1 MIVSLNN
8 KDSTVLHK
16 ISGDLIWLE
25 LDLIVDLVDLSS
37 PLRPVTMNSSPIL
50 EAEKISGGY
59 GDRTIVKDVCLSIQ
73 SGEWLSLVGANGSG
87 KSTLLR
93 LISRILSPT
102 AGVVILDGKAI
113 HQQPAKQVAQKLA
126 LLPQQQTIPEGLTV
140 EQLVALGRT
149 PHQDWWQWE
158 LSQADRTAVK
168 RAINQIHLQDY
179 ADRPIEDLSGGERQR
194 AFLALAL
201 AQEPQILLLD
211 EPTTYLDVHYQ
222 LELLEVLRDLNRQ
235 QGLTIVTVLHEL
247 NLAVRYSDRIAMLK
261 EGRIE
266 NLGQPI
272 DVITSTNLA
281 QVFNLEAVVIDTP
294 IGRQICAIGACKQ
307 AVRVSSTI

>member
-1 MIVSLNN
+1 
-8 KDSTVLHK
+8 
-16 ISGDLIWLE
+16 
-25 LDLIVDLVDLSS
+25 
-37 PLRPVTMNSSPIL
+37 MNLSPIL
-50 EAEKISGGY
+50 EAQKISGGY
-59 GDRTIVKDVCLSIQ
+59 GDRPIVHDICLSLQ

-93 LISRILSPT
+93 LVSRILAPT
-102 AGVVILDGKAI
+102 QGVVFLDGKAI

-158 LSQADRTAVK
+158 LSQTDRDVVK
-168 RAINQIHLQDY
+168 RAIGQTQLQDY
-179 ADRPIEDLSGGERQR
+179 ADRPIADLSGGERQR

-201 AQEPQILLLD
+201 AQEPQVLLLD

-235 QGLTIVTVLHEL
+235 HNLTIITVLHEL
-247 NLAVRYSDRIAMLK
+247 NLAARYSDRIALLK
-261 EGRIE
+261 DGCLRAIGPSTEVLTPDNLREIFHIE
-266 NLGQPI
+266 AAI
-272 DVITSTNLA
+272 VA
-281 QVFNLEAVVIDTP
+281 TP
-294 IGRQICAIGACKQ
+294 IGPQVCALRSIGPML
-307 AVRVSSTI
+307 